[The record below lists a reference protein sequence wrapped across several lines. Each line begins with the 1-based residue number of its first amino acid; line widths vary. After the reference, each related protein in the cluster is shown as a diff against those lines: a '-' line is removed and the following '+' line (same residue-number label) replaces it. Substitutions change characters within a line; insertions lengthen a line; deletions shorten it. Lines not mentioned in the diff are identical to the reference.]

1 MKEHNQ
7 IENEIL
13 LLDKI
18 ILEIKPIM
26 PFIHTRLIEKEVLK
40 NGVWGATYLS
50 CKGIQISKLKKISQC
65 ENQQLIYFTD
75 KGLYNRK
82 MKGYDWFKKQTKESL
97 GYDLNRIKLGVSTLD
112 IQYEII
118 TTKRALQIY
127 ELEDILNQLCECL
140 NQSLSDAE
148 GKKHIFGKKLLR
160 LQAMS
165 DLLYNKSET
174 YMHQRIKLRAINDLF
189 ETNPIF

>member
-1 MKEHNQ
+1 MKERNQ
-7 IENEIL
+7 IENEVL

-50 CKGIQISKLKKISQC
+50 CKGIQLSKLKKISQC
-65 ENQQLIYFTD
+65 ENQQLIYFTN

-82 MKGYDWFKKQTKESL
+82 MKGYDWSKNQTKE
-97 GYDLNRIKLGVSTLD
+97 N

-127 ELEDILNQLCECL
+127 ELEDILNRLCECL
-140 NQSLSDAE
+140 NQRLSDAE

-160 LQAMS
+160 LRAIS